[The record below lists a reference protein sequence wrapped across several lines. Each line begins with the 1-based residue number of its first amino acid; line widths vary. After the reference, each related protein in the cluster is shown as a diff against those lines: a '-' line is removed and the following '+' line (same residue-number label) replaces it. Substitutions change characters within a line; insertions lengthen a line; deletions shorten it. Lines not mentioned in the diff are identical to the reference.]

1 VRQGRKIGEILGRMV
16 PITDQDVEEI
26 LCEQAVTGQK
36 FGEIAISWGLCNSEH
51 VLRAW
56 ADQTAGRHE
65 RVDLNYIGVDGQAIG
80 ALPRELAIYFRA
92 IPIRILSDLLVV
104 AVADENGI
112 STLREFLKKVRAEV
126 RFVLADAGEL
136 DEMISTYYDGAVIAA

>member
-1 VRQGRKIGEILGRMV
+1 MQNRKIGEILSKMV

-36 FGEIAISWGLCNSEH
+36 FGEIAISWGLCNAEH

-65 RVDLNYIGVDGQAIG
+65 RVDLSYIGVDGQAIG

-104 AVADENGI
+104 AVAEETVI
-112 STLREFLKKVRAEV
+112 PTLREFLKNVRPEL
-126 RFVLADAGEL
+126 RFVLADP
-136 DEMISTYYDGAVIAA
+136 DEVDVTVGAYYDTAVIAA

>member
-1 VRQGRKIGEILGRMV
+1 MQQQKIGEILCKMV

-36 FGEIAISWGLCNSEH
+36 FGEIAISWGLCNAEH

-65 RVDLNYIGVDGQAIG
+65 RVDLDYIGVDGQAIA
-80 ALPRELAIYFRA
+80 ALPRELAVYFHA

-104 AVADENGI
+104 AVAQESVI
-112 STLREFLKKVRAEV
+112 PTLREFLKNVRPEL
-126 RFVLADAGEL
+126 RFVLADGAEV
-136 DEMISTYYDGAVIAA
+136 DEMVATYYDGVTLAA